1 MIDPTLCVGSAI
13 RTLRAHTLTQSVNV
27 GVTTRS
33 VGTIN
38 GASFRDTFRPQKA
51 HFLSHPHHPES
62 PNPQH
67 EIDRK
72 KALCHQKFGCYVGNI
87 L

>member
-1 MIDPTLCVGSAI
+1 MIDPTRCVGSAI
-13 RTLRAHTLTQSVNV
+13 RTLRVHTLTQSVNA

-38 GASFRDTFRPQKA
+38 GASFRPQKA
-51 HFLSHPHHPES
+51 HFLSRPHHPES
-62 PNPQH
+62 PHPQH

-72 KALCHQKFGCYVGNI
+72 KALCHQKSGCYVGNI